1 MEYAFKI
8 HTQTRKNIAGLIK
21 SLPETELLR
30 IPAKHRN
37 NLLWN
42 VGHVVVV
49 QQLLCYRSLGLP
61 IAVDEIFV
69 NSFKKDSSP
78 AGWQTTPDIK
88 FVKEKLIATADKFG
102 EDYRAGLFRNR
113 SKFPTKLKMVYGITL
128 ATLEEAILF
137 NNTHEA
143 MHLGIMMSLKKHV
156 VGNA

>member
-1 MEYAFKI
+1 MEYALEILK
-8 HTQTRKNIAGLIK
+8 QTRKNIRELIAGL
-21 SLPETELLR
+21 PDAALLH

-42 VGHVVVV
+42 IGHVVVV

-88 FVKEKLIATADKFG
+88 FVKEMLIATAEKFG
-102 EDYRAGLFRNR
+102 EDYRAGLFRSR
-113 SKFPTKLKMVYGITL
+113 FKFPVKLKMVYGITL
-128 ATLEEAILF
+128 ANRDEAILF